1 MCFDI
6 VSAMYVVY
14 QYVVYLLCDSGLRIV
29 IDIFECQVV
38 CGGVSLCIV
47 YSDVV
52 CGVCSGVFV
61 CCFVLRA
68 SVFV

>member
-1 MCFDI
+1 MSFDI
-6 VSAMYVVY
+6 VSAMYEVY

-29 IDIFECQVV
+29 LDVLEWQVV

-52 CGVCSGVFV
+52 CVVCFGVFV